1 MKWGLL
7 ATKYVDFN
15 RWVPPPLNLP
25 PMTDEEKNKAA
36 SKRLEN
42 PPLCECGDPAVV
54 DDSLVSA

>member
-1 MKWGLL
+1 
-7 ATKYVDFN
+7 
-15 RWVPPPLNLP
+15 
-25 PMTDEEKNKAA
+25 MTDEEKNKAA